1 MGRSNLSGALAVDW
15 PQDRRTLRTHPTRRP
30 REDVFSA
37 EAEPVIS
44 FCNFPAFFATGSG
57 SHRNG
62 GAVLAPAE
70 LATIDPHPM
79 QNDSQASRDRDN
91 RSTHPAPLDHPHAPR
106 LQPRPFT
113 AVGEQY
119 LCGLVEHRAQ
129 QSVTAFGHPAV
140 IVDLAGLV
148 ALRGQADMCT
158 DRPGMDEAL
167 RLMTAPGV
175 GEAAT

>member
-37 EAEPVIS
+37 GAEPVIS
-44 FCNFPAFFATGSG
+44 FCNFPAFSATGSG
-57 SHRNG
+57 SRRNG

-129 QSVTAFGHPAV
+129 QSVATFGHPAI
-140 IVDLAGLV
+140 IVDLARLV
-148 ALRGQADMCT
+148 ALRRQADMRA
-158 DRPGMDEAL
+158 DRREWTKRCGWSTVA
-167 RLMTAPGV
+167 R
-175 GEAAT
+175 